1 MVPPA
6 WGPCKQG
13 NRRELRGRCS
23 KRSISSQGSTPSL
36 IPVGRWTDLCFSLD
50 SFCLGRP
57 LLSPPCPLMTHTA
70 LGVPLPSCPPSQ
82 SAGRWRGS
90 VLVPCPFPLT
100 SSLGV
105 HLHAIP
111 VAARLEEGEETILMR
126 SLMRGRECVFLSSSR
141 HPIPCLPCP
150 PASVGL
156 RPIARIISRP
166 EYGVGC
172 CTCTSA
178 SPPSYPPPA

>member
-1 MVPPA
+1 MPPA

-13 NRRELRGRCS
+13 NRRKLRGRCS

-36 IPVGRWTDLCFSLD
+36 IPVGRWTNLCFSLV
-50 SFCLGRP
+50 SLCHCRP
-57 LLSPPCPLMTHTA
+57 LLSPSCPLSRDSHRPWCTIA
-70 LGVPLPSCPPSQ
+70 FLPSLPICRQVERICPSPLSLPPDLFSWSTLACYSCQ
-82 SAGRWRGS
+82 AGGRRGDDPNEIPNERYDY
-90 VLVPCPFPLT
+90 VL
-100 SSLGV
+100 
-105 HLHAIP
+105 
-111 VAARLEEGEETILMR
+111 
-126 SLMRGRECVFLSSSR
+126 LSSSR

-156 RPIARIISRP
+156 RPIARIMSRP

>member
-23 KRSISSQGSTPSL
+23 TRSIAIQGLSPSL
-36 IPVGRWTDLCFSLD
+36 PSVVRWTDLCFSLV
-50 SFCLGRP
+50 SLCLGHP
-57 LLSPPCPLMTHTA
+57 LLSPSCPLMTHTA
-70 LGVPLPSCPPSQ
+70 RGVPLPSCPPSQ

-105 HLHAIP
+105 HLHAGGRRGDDPNEIP
-111 VAARLEEGEETILMR
+111 NERYDYVL
-126 SLMRGRECVFLSSSR
+126 LSSSR

-156 RPIARIISRP
+156 RPIARMMSRP

-172 CTCTSA
+172 CICTSA
-178 SPPSYPPPA
+178 SPP